1 MTTIINGSSP
11 SVTFSDGTTQST
23 AFLTG
28 ATVTSSGT
36 DITLTSSSNPVQQVA
51 MTAQNLRV
59 ILPNATTFLSAG
71 NKFTITNNGAY
82 PFDIAETAGGRLFV
96 LSPSQTT
103 QISLTNISAAS
114 TGWVATPVKSPSTFQ
129 GQMIGSTDLITY
141 NPTDIASA
149 AASGVYNNPNT
160 DSNHSSMRCCA
171 LSSTSVLV
179 AYIAPTTF
187 YPTAV
192 VGTISGTT
200 ITWGTPTTIVA
211 TAYGTV
217 FLAPLSSTTAIM
229 FYSNA
234 ANGGGVKG
242 LAISGTTIT
251 ASTAASTTSVSC
263 VYPLT
268 STTAIFGNTDT
279 ATARAQVV
287 TYNGASAPTFGAAVG
302 INSFTGSG
310 ASLVPF
316 IIPLSATAYVAM
328 TIDDLTSVTYFRAGS
343 ISGTTIT
350 QGTIVATTNM
360 KFSNPTGF
368 ALSTTQALFLTANG
382 IQTLVT
388 VSGTTISLQSP
399 LIYGPSTLSYDSLIK
414 ITNNQNLSNITGVDV
429 AGNIAYYG
437 PTIAKLSSTDALIVG
452 NGLSNGT
459 NMGVQR
465 VFYNT
470 TTLGVGKGFSITA
483 NMAMTRDICPL
494 TSTTAFVCGIRS
506 DVGSPA
512 TLYPTGQ
519 VVALNG

>member
-11 SVTFSDGTTQST
+11 SITFSDTTTQST
-23 AFLTG
+23 AYLTG

-36 DITLTSSSNPVQQVA
+36 DITLTASSNQVQQVA

-59 ILPNATTFLSAG
+59 ILPNATTYASAG
-71 NKFTITNNGAY
+71 DKFTITNNGAY
-82 PFDIAETAGGRLFV
+82 PFDIAETGGGRLFV

-103 QISLTNISAAS
+103 QISLSNISASS
-114 TGWVATPVKSPSTFQ
+114 TGWIATPVKSPSTFQ
-129 GQMIGSTDLITY
+129 GQVIGTTDLITY
-141 NPTDIASA
+141 NPTDITSA
-149 AASGVYNNPNT
+149 AASGIYGNPNAYIST
-160 DSNHSSMRCCA
+160 STMRCCA

-179 AYIAPTTF
+179 AYLAPTTF

-211 TAYGTV
+211 AAWGTV

-229 FYSNA
+229 FYSNNTNA
-234 ANGGGVKG
+234 GGVKG

-287 TYNGASAPTFGAAVG
+287 TYNGASAPTFGTAVALG
-302 INSFTGSG
+302 SYTGNASG
-310 ASLVPF
+310 LNPL
-316 IIPLSATAYVAM
+316 IIPLSATSYVAM
-328 TIDDLTSVTYFRAGS
+328 FQDDTPTTYFRAGT

-350 QGTIVATTNM
+350 QGTVVTATNIIFTA
-360 KFSNPTGF
+360 PIGF
-368 ALSTTQALFLTANG
+368 AVSSTQALFFNVSGQQA
-382 IQTLVT
+382 LVT
-388 VSGTTISLQSP
+388 ISGTTISSQSP
-399 LIYGPSTLSYDSLIK
+399 
-414 ITNNQNLSNITGVDV
+414 ITYALLGQYNTTSNVLANNQNLSNISGLT
-429 AGNIAYYG
+429 AAYALNFYL
-437 PTIAKLSSTDALIVG
+437 PYIAKLSSTEALIVG
-452 NGLSNGT
+452 NGANGT
-459 NMGVQR
+459 VNMGVQR
-465 VFYNT
+465 VSYNT
-470 TTLGVGKGFSITA
+470 TTLGVGKGFSITS

-494 TSTTAFVCGIRS
+494 TTTTAFLCGIRS

-512 TLYPTGQ
+512 TFYPTGQ
-519 VVALNG
+519 IVALNG